1 MELAGLFPWL
11 PSLFLHFV
19 RVGAFFV
26 GQPMFGV
33 QSASKT
39 LRLILMVSLGAIFF
53 WVNGMPI
60 VPVSGLGDYGL
71 LVAREALIGF
81 ALGFCIRL
89 MTSTLKTAGEIL
101 SHEMGFAMAQVV
113 DPATGK
119 SSPVISMLFET
130 VALLLIFELNIHHHV
145 LLSFA
150 TVFEVLPVGSSFDM
164 GPVHERLTKGVSDS
178 IELGIRYA
186 LPVLGV
192 MVLLTAVL
200 VMLARA
206 VQNINLMEFSFGL
219 RILLALLASIYF
231 LTAGVPFL
239 ELIFETFAEH
249 ARNLFVV

>member
-150 TVFEVLPVGSSFDM
+150 TAKTDPMSG
-164 GPVHERLTKGVSDS
+164 GRHK
-178 IELGIRYA
+178 
-186 LPVLGV
+186 VLGSKT
-192 MVLLTAVL
+192 LHIPPQTSTIASHLPKAVGAAYSIG
-200 VMLARA
+200 LARRRPPEHGPLSWA
-206 VQNINLMEFSFGL
+206 
-219 RILLALLASIYF
+219 A
-231 LTAGVPFL
+231 
-239 ELIFETFAEH
+239 ET
-249 ARNLFVV
+249 